1 MFENILGMVSNNS
14 GLIVGGG
21 GSAIVLWVLK
31 KIPND
36 KICTAIETT
45 FESLGRIC
53 TLNLSRWSWSKA
65 HWATVETWLIDA
77 IDNIFGSIVRG
88 LVKGLR
94 SDNK

>member
-1 MFENILGMVSNNS
+1 MDFLLNNITTIATVGSGGIVMF
-14 GLIVGGG
+14 
-21 GSAIVLWVLK
+21 VLK

-36 KICTAIETT
+36 KICSVIETT
-45 FESLGRIC
+45 FESLGRVC

-65 HWATVETWLIDA
+65 HWSKVEVWLIDA

-88 LVKGLR
+88 LIKGLR